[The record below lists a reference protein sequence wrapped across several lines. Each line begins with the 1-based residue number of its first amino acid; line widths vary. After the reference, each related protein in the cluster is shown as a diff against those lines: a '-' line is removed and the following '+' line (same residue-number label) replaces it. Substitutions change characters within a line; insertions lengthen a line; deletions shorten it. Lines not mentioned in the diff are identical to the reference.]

1 MNQAF
6 KKFAAAIFSLVLTC
20 TFSFAQS
27 RGQVTIVLS
36 DSSNDEAVG
45 FATVSLTRVG
55 EEKPYKYALSDSKGK
70 AVIDRVQRGKYVL
83 KAELLGYKNFTKE
96 IEVSGN
102 LDLGTVKMDLDK
114 EMLDAASVS
123 AIGNP
128 ILVKKDTIEYNASSY
143 RTTENDMLE
152 DLLKKLPG
160 VEVSEDGSVTA
171 NGERITKITID
182 GKTFFLDDP
191 QLATKNLPAKMVEKV
206 KVVKKK
212 SEQAEFTGID
222 DGNEETVIDLVV
234 NRDMMNGIFGNV
246 SGGVGHDLP
255 EAPLKFSDGDLRYQ
269 SGGFIGRFSDKSQ
282 ISLIMN
288 GNNTN
293 NRGFNDIS
301 GGMMRGMMGGGGMG
315 RGGRGGRGGGFGGGS
330 GITRSWMGGL
340 NGALDLFDDDMQL
353 GGNYVYNTSNSTVEE
368 QSVRE
373 NYLEDGSVLTYNNGL
388 TKPGF
393 NISGSDGHRF
403 GMRLEHKFSENTSI
417 LFQPQVNFG
426 TGDYRQFSDFNT
438 YRRQGS
444 DSHMTNNGFNSNFG
458 SNKNWQ
464 TNGSLLFRQ
473 RLGLPGRTVSL
484 MTNYSLGNNNL
495 DGYNQSLTE
504 TFGKDGVSTGKDIVN
519 QRFDQ
524 LSRNSSFSSRLVYTE
539 PLGAGFYAE
548 ANYSYSWSQN
558 RSEKTTYNSGSN
570 DGFGMENQPYVRAGE
585 TPDATY
591 SNSILNRYQTHQA
604 GTNLQFQNENLRAQ
618 IGVSV
623 IPTITHNETD
633 GKTYDSKVVN
643 WAPSAMLRYEMN
655 DNSNIRVTYNGRS
668 SQPST
673 SQLMPVPDNS
683 NPLNISLGNPY
694 LHPYFNHNLRTEF
707 RMTNRQTFFTI
718 NAEVGGGFV
727 QDPIVSSIWYDSKS
741 AQYSLPVNGPAS
753 KNGNARLTISAPFG
767 QSNFSISST
776 TNSNFSQA
784 SSYVGKSAFDMSSYD
799 SDGDGIFD
807 DYDSFHQDYP
817 DLGQSN
823 LFSENKTRNLSFNER
838 LRLTYRNDFVN
849 IELGGSTRM
858 SKSWYT
864 LASSTNLTT
873 WTNQINGEMT
883 WTLPSN
889 LEFQASANYNWY
901 RGYTTP
907 QEAEIILNAE
917 LNKGL
922 FKNQF
927 TLSLRAYD
935 ILNQAK
941 NLLVTDASNYHQE
954 VRNNTLGR
962 YVIVS
967 LTYRFG
973 TFSGRGGRGGFRGPG
988 RGPGG
993 PGGRGGPGGGGPP
1006 MGPPPGF

>member
-6 KKFAAAIFSLVLTC
+6 KKFAAAIFSLVLTR

-315 RGGRGGRGGGFGGGS
+315 RGGRGGGGGGFGGGS

-373 NYLEDGSVLTYNNGL
+373 NYL
-388 TKPGF
+388 
-393 NISGSDGHRF
+393 
-403 GMRLEHKFSENTSI
+403 
-417 LFQPQVNFG
+417 
-426 TGDYRQFSDFNT
+426 
-438 YRRQGS
+438 
-444 DSHMTNNGFNSNFG
+444 
-458 SNKNWQ
+458 
-464 TNGSLLFRQ
+464 
-473 RLGLPGRTVSL
+473 
-484 MTNYSLGNNNL
+484 
-495 DGYNQSLTE
+495 
-504 TFGKDGVSTGKDIVN
+504 
-519 QRFDQ
+519 
-524 LSRNSSFSSRLVYTE
+524 
-539 PLGAGFYAE
+539 
-548 ANYSYSWSQN
+548 
-558 RSEKTTYNSGSN
+558 
-570 DGFGMENQPYVRAGE
+570 
-585 TPDATY
+585 
-591 SNSILNRYQTHQA
+591 
-604 GTNLQFQNENLRAQ
+604 
-618 IGVSV
+618 
-623 IPTITHNETD
+623 
-633 GKTYDSKVVN
+633 
-643 WAPSAMLRYEMN
+643 
-655 DNSNIRVTYNGRS
+655 
-668 SQPST
+668 
-673 SQLMPVPDNS
+673 
-683 NPLNISLGNPY
+683 
-694 LHPYFNHNLRTEF
+694 
-707 RMTNRQTFFTI
+707 
-718 NAEVGGGFV
+718 
-727 QDPIVSSIWYDSKS
+727 
-741 AQYSLPVNGPAS
+741 
-753 KNGNARLTISAPFG
+753 
-767 QSNFSISST
+767 
-776 TNSNFSQA
+776 
-784 SSYVGKSAFDMSSYD
+784 
-799 SDGDGIFD
+799 
-807 DYDSFHQDYP
+807 
-817 DLGQSN
+817 
-823 LFSENKTRNLSFNER
+823 
-838 LRLTYRNDFVN
+838 
-849 IELGGSTRM
+849 
-858 SKSWYT
+858 
-864 LASSTNLTT
+864 
-873 WTNQINGEMT
+873 
-883 WTLPSN
+883 
-889 LEFQASANYNWY
+889 
-901 RGYTTP
+901 
-907 QEAEIILNAE
+907 
-917 LNKGL
+917 
-922 FKNQF
+922 
-927 TLSLRAYD
+927 
-935 ILNQAK
+935 
-941 NLLVTDASNYHQE
+941 
-954 VRNNTLGR
+954 
-962 YVIVS
+962 
-967 LTYRFG
+967 
-973 TFSGRGGRGGFRGPG
+973 
-988 RGPGG
+988 
-993 PGGRGGPGGGGPP
+993 
-1006 MGPPPGF
+1006 